1 MCTQGRAA
9 AMAAPKEHRGGRDA
23 RGFRGQGQERTVVV
37 GDYALPRIV
46 ARRAVVAASST
57 VLVAISTTTP

>member
-1 MCTQGRAA
+1 
-9 AMAAPKEHRGGRDA
+9 MAAPREHRGGQDA

-37 GDYALPRIV
+37 CGYALSERIA

-57 VLVAISTTTP
+57 VLVAVSTTTP